1 MEATGEQM
9 TLFSQVASRDH
20 ANHTAQQVSDLE
32 KKMTATSGQKCLEQY
47 EKLNRHTLL
56 GKMLVESL
64 IGTGDW
70 FSTRCNLIW
79 KMKATKQSRLYFQLV
94 PKMLHT
100 KEKGYGLSLPTPK
113 AGDWKDRG
121 NLERLKELREKSGQ
135 YALMRELAAILVPT
149 PTASDKPNDANSLSQ
164 IERDNLGAFAI
175 QMTGQTGQLNPRFVA
190 EMMGFPKDWTELPF
204 LNGKQK
210 A

>member
-1 MEATGEQM
+1 MQTELIFLQED
-9 TLFSQVASRDH
+9 SP
-20 ANHTAQQVSDLE
+20 ANHTALQGKE
-32 KKMTATSGQKCLEQY
+32 KVKRMNATSGQKCLEQY

-56 GKMLVESL
+56 GKMLVDLL
-64 IGTGDW
+64 IGTAEW
-70 FSTRCNLIW
+70 YSTRCKLTW
-79 KMKATKQSRLYFQLV
+79 RMKATKQSRLYFQLV
-94 PKMLHT
+94 PKTHHT
-100 KEKGYGLSLPTPK
+100 KGNGYGLLLPTPK

-121 NLERLKELREKSGQ
+121 NLQRLKDLREKSGQ

-164 IERDNLGAFAI
+164 LNRDNLGGLAI
-175 QMTGQTGQLNPRFVA
+175 SMTGQTGQLNPRFVA